1 MTTIARYKSRIVSTL
16 LAVLVLISSH
26 HLLADDARII
36 STNASVTELLFA
48 LGKDESLIAIDVTS
62 QIPTNYRALANIG
75 YHRNLSAEGLL
86 SLNPSHI
93 IGSDHMGPPPVISA
107 LLKTDIQ
114 LIQLVNSKN
123 IEDVRSNIQNLAK
136 TLNTTNKAGPLLKKL
151 EQQEQQLKNNR
162 WSKKKVAFLLSM
174 DPQKLR
180 LGGLDTTANAFI
192 EVLNANNVVDF
203 NNYQNVSAE
212 SILALDADI
221 IIVAGRN
228 QDLAIQELFEA
239 NPILK
244 HTKANINNAIYSINS
259 SSIIAGLS
267 IAAIDEAIRLAQASS
282 QVVKR

>member
-1 MTTIARYKSRIVSTL
+1 MTTYKSRIVSIL
-16 LAVLVLISSH
+16 LSALILISSH
-26 HLLADDARII
+26 YSRADDARII

-48 LGKDESLIAIDVTS
+48 LGKDENLIAIDVTS
-62 QIPTNYRALANIG
+62 QTPTNYRALANIG

-107 LLKTDIQ
+107 LLKTDIK

-123 IEDVRSNIQNLAK
+123 IGDVRSNIQNLAK

-151 EQQEQQLKNNR
+151 ERQEQQLKNNR

-174 DPQKLR
+174 DPKKLR

-192 EVLNANNVVDF
+192 EVLNAKNVVDF

>member
-151 EQQEQQLKNNR
+151 EQQE
-162 WSKKKVAFLLSM
+162 
-174 DPQKLR
+174 P
-180 LGGLDTTANAFI
+180 
-192 EVLNANNVVDF
+192 
-203 NNYQNVSAE
+203 
-212 SILALDADI
+212 
-221 IIVAGRN
+221 
-228 QDLAIQELFEA
+228 
-239 NPILK
+239 
-244 HTKANINNAIYSINS
+244 
-259 SSIIAGLS
+259 
-267 IAAIDEAIRLAQASS
+267 
-282 QVVKR
+282 